1 MIGPLF
7 KKIRNR
13 AGVSL
18 AGLTKRLGA
27 ASTGTV
33 TALEK
38 ARSASTETIA
48 RICAALGYQAT
59 ITIRD
64 GAGEIIAEQV
74 LVSTKVLRAQ
84 KNTSVSPEQSAEG
97 VENATVAE

>member
-1 MIGPLF
+1 MIGTIL
-7 KKIRNR
+7 KTARNR
-13 AGVSL
+13 AGISL

-38 ARSASTETIA
+38 AKSASTETIA

-64 GAGEIIAEQV
+64 SAGEFIAEQV
-74 LVSTKVLRAQ
+74 LVSTKVLRAR
-84 KNTSVSPEQSAEG
+84 KYTGVSPDQSAEG
-97 VENATVAE
+97 VEDATVAE

>member
-33 TALEK
+33 TALER
-38 ARSASTETIA
+38 ANSASTETIA
-48 RICAALGYQAT
+48 RICNALGYQAT
-59 ITIRD
+59 LTVKNQ
-64 GAGEIIAEQV
+64 AGEVIAEQV
-74 LVSTKVLRAQ
+74 LVSAKVLLAR
-84 KNTSVSPEQSAEG
+84 KYTGVSPDQSDGGA
-97 VENATVAE
+97 V

>member
-1 MIGPLF
+1 MIGSLF
-7 KKIRNR
+7 KAIRNK
-13 AGVSL
+13 AGISL

-38 ARSASTETIA
+38 AKSASTDTVA

-59 ITIRD
+59 LTIRD
-64 GAGEIIAEQV
+64 GAGEVIAEQV
-74 LVSTKVLRAQ
+74 LTSSKVLRAR
-84 KNTSVSPEQSAEG
+84 KYTGVSPDQSDGGA
-97 VENATVAE
+97 V